1 MTLRELSTR
10 PSIVAA
16 GLSSRSRLRSNTR
29 IAGVAGLQSAVSWPP
44 VLRRVTVTMSCRDK
58 AAWSVMDT
66 GGGGGVLLAPPLAPP
81 SDRLSPSS
89 LLLPTSSI
97 CSPVRGVRS
106 SASLVTVRD
115 VLEPRRRVPG
125 DSAITV
131 CAFAAPPSGVKLA
144 GDVASSYG
152 DAAGATVRGAV
163 PRSGVD
169 GGCGGGD
176 TDTAGVDTALGTG
189 GGDAGPVM
197 VFGGDA
203 SRFGILRRLGE

>member
-58 AAWSVMDT
+58 AAWSVTDT
-66 GGGGGVLLAPPLAPP
+66 GGGGGVFLAPPLPPP
-81 SDRLSPSS
+81 SDRSSPLS
-89 LLLPTSSI
+89 LLLPAASIPTS
-97 CSPVRGVRS
+97 VRGVRG
-106 SASLVTVRD
+106 SASLVSVRD
-115 VLEPRRRVPG
+115 VLEPRRRVPE
-125 DSAITV
+125 DSATTV
-131 CAFAAPPSGVKLA
+131 CAFAAPPSGVELV
-144 GDVASSYG
+144 GEVASSFG
-152 DAAGATVRGAV
+152 NAAGATARRPV

-176 TDTAGVDTALGTG
+176 TDTAGVDTGVGTG

-197 VFGGDA
+197 VVVGDT